1 MEFLHVT
8 GENLDREHICCALD
22 GAARPPRFRDCAR
35 AQRTDCEGFIL
46 YYTCQ
51 CPFAAKYAPLAGRL
65 CYPRN

>member
-1 MEFLHVT
+1 MEFLRVT
-8 GENLDREHICCALD
+8 GENLDREHICCALT
-22 GAARPPRFRDCAR
+22 GAAQPPRFRDCAR

-46 YYTCQ
+46 YYTYQ